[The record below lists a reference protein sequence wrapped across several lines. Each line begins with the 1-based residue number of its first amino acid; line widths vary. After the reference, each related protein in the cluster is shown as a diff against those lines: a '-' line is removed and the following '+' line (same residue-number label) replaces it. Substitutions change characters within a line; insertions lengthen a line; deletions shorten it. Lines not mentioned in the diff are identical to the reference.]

1 MPTLHTL
8 SWLGQASTLC
18 PAHILVMPNRPTLQ
32 GKKLRPREPKITP
45 QDLEMLSLDAECWAK
60 A

>member
-1 MPTLHTL
+1 MGLCYADLAHTL
-8 SWLGQASTLC
+8 VARSMS
-18 PAHILVMPNRPTLQ
+18 NRPTSQ